1 MGFDLQGHRGCR
13 GLRPENTLAGFR
25 HALALGVSGVEIDIA
40 VTADGVPV
48 VHHDPA
54 LNPAITRGPDH
65 EWLENPSQPI
75 RTMRLDELAGFDVGR
90 IRPGTKYAADYP
102 DQVPVDG
109 AHIPTFAQVA
119 ALIAAAGQP
128 ITLNI
133 ELKTFPDRPELTVE
147 PAAMAASVV
156 SELDRHGLA
165 GQTLMQS
172 FDWRALDWV
181 RTHRPEID
189 RSYLTE
195 RATCC
200 ATWLGGRDPA
210 GRPAWQVVKQA
221 GGNSWSPQF
230 CTLSAETVAAA
241 REAGLRVLAWTVNEA
256 ADMHRLID
264 WGVTG
269 IISDR
274 PDRLRQVLAERKMP
288 LPPAA
293 G

>member
-1 MGFDLQGHRGCR
+1 MGFDLHGHRGCR

-25 HALALGVSGVEIDIA
+25 HALALGVTGVEIDIA

-54 LNPAITRGPDH
+54 LNPAIARGPDGA
-65 EWLENPSQPI
+65 WLERPSAPI
-75 RTMRLDELAGFDVGR
+75 RAMRLAELGQFDVGR
-90 IRPGTKYAADYP
+90 IRPGSDYAAAHP

-109 AHIPTFAQVA
+109 ARIPTFEEVA
-119 ALIAAAGQP
+119 ALFAASRP
-128 ITLNI
+128 PVTLNV
-133 ELKTFPDRPELTVE
+133 EMKTFPDRPQLTAA
-147 PAAMAASVV
+147 PAEMAASVV
-156 SELDRHGLA
+156 AVLDRHLLA
-165 GQTLMQS
+165 GRCLMQS
-172 FDWRALDWV
+172 FDWRVLDWV
-181 RTHRPEID
+181 RAHRPELP

-195 RATCC
+195 PRTVA
-200 ATWLGGRDPA
+200 AAWLGGREPA
-210 GRPAWQVVKQA
+210 GRPVWQMVIEA
-221 GGNSWSPQF
+221 GGKSWSPCF
-230 CTLSAETVAAA
+230 RSLSAEAVAAA
-241 REAGLRVLAWTVNEA
+241 RAAGLSVLAWTVNEP

-293 G
+293 A